1 MAPFAEGSYNQV
13 DLGTPIHFEV
23 GGAVEGPKTPLER
36 KLEKGLIKRF
46 PAPATVGLKAHDG
59 IIGDFIS
66 DAFAGMAS
74 IDRQSLIGNFVVF
87 HLAPQVRCQVQV
99 IGGVTQ
105 DERTDYLEGEQ

>member
-46 PAPATVGLKAHDG
+46 PAQLP
-59 IIGDFIS
+59 S
-66 DAFAGMAS
+66 D
-74 IDRQSLIGNFVVF
+74 
-87 HLAPQVRCQVQV
+87 
-99 IGGVTQ
+99 
-105 DERTDYLEGEQ
+105 